1 MLFLRDKF
9 DLESDKA
16 REEEVVENVEK
27 SVEFKGTNLWIL
39 IFATFIASIGLNV
52 NSTAVIIGA
61 MLVSPLMGPIMGFGL
76 SLGINDFDLLKRSL
90 RNFLF
95 AVGTAFVVSTVYF
108 LFSPVS
114 GTQSELLARTS
125 PTIWDVLIALFG
137 GLAGIVAQS
146 RKDRT
151 STVIPGVAIAT
162 ALMPPLCTAGYGMAT
177 MQLNF
182 LFGALYLFFINAV
195 FISLATFL
203 LVRFMNYRKKQFV
216 NPRMERKVRHY
227 MLLAVIITVVPSII
241 FAYKIVQ
248 QSFFENN
255 AKNFIEGSFRFSDT
269 QVVDYKTFY
278 TKDNRRIEVLLM
290 GTPISADAI
299 TTLQDQLPNYK
310 RSDPRVVIRQQ
321 GQDTL
326 NTSTAIASID
336 KLYAMSNT
344 IIKEKDNKIKELENK
359 VALIQDTLPVQE
371 ITREFSAISSWK
383 EVEIAMSKMVLYS
396 NKAPT
401 QDTILVCL
409 IKSRN
414 EKTNMSSE
422 EQQKIIEWLKVRTS
436 TENIRLITEP

>member
-1 MLFLRDKF
+1 
-9 DLESDKA
+9 
-16 REEEVVENVEK
+16 
-27 SVEFKGTNLWIL
+27 
-39 IFATFIASIGLNV
+39 
-52 NSTAVIIGA
+52 
-61 MLVSPLMGPIMGFGL
+61 
-76 SLGINDFDLLKRSL
+76 
-90 RNFLF
+90 
-95 AVGTAFVVSTVYF
+95 
-108 LFSPVS
+108 
-114 GTQSELLARTS
+114 
-125 PTIWDVLIALFG
+125 
-137 GLAGIVAQS
+137 
-146 RKDRT
+146 
-151 STVIPGVAIAT
+151 
-162 ALMPPLCTAGYGMAT
+162 
-177 MQLNF
+177 
-182 LFGALYLFFINAV
+182 
-195 FISLATFL
+195 
-203 LVRFMNYRKKQFV
+203 
-216 NPRMERKVRHY
+216 MERKVRHY

-299 TTLQDQLPNYK
+299 TTLQNQMPNYK
-310 RSDPRVVIRQQ
+310 LSDTRLVIRQQ

>member
-1 MLFLRDKF
+1 
-9 DLESDKA
+9 
-16 REEEVVENVEK
+16 
-27 SVEFKGTNLWIL
+27 
-39 IFATFIASIGLNV
+39 
-52 NSTAVIIGA
+52 
-61 MLVSPLMGPIMGFGL
+61 
-76 SLGINDFDLLKRSL
+76 
-90 RNFLF
+90 
-95 AVGTAFVVSTVYF
+95 
-108 LFSPVS
+108 
-114 GTQSELLARTS
+114 
-125 PTIWDVLIALFG
+125 
-137 GLAGIVAQS
+137 
-146 RKDRT
+146 
-151 STVIPGVAIAT
+151 
-162 ALMPPLCTAGYGMAT
+162 
-177 MQLNF
+177 
-182 LFGALYLFFINAV
+182 
-195 FISLATFL
+195 
-203 LVRFMNYRKKQFV
+203 
-216 NPRMERKVRHY
+216 

-299 TTLQDQLPNYK
+299 TTLQNQMPNYK
-310 RSDPRVVIRQQ
+310 LSDTRLVIRQQ